1 VTDPTDL
8 STAERA
14 FAVAAVRALGARAE
28 TVCAR
33 RSPAL
38 KRYAQLLAR
47 ESALLE
53 AEAASLDAPIPTGLS
68 EIHPSWY
75 IAPPQSS
82 VAAARAWV
90 ERLAYGHLVEMRS
103 DRAAAGVLDKLPRR
117 DSATLEGLLLALGR
131 RRVAIAFS
139 GAPRAAL
146 ARLCARLGEPAAS
159 ELLVEVRGLR
169 AQLSPDEVRE
179 AQRALFGF
187 GGDGD
192 PAGLFERAGCGLLG
206 PALRARGGDLL
217 RRVAQRL
224 PRAIGE
230 ALSEAARASAD
241 AQGDV
246 AAAVALLLPRAV

>member
-1 VTDPTDL
+1 MSDTTEL
-8 STAERA
+8 ATGERA
-14 FAVAAVRALGARAE
+14 YAVAAVRALGARAE
-28 TVCAR
+28 NLCAR

-38 KRYAQLLAR
+38 KRYAQLIAK
-47 ESALLE
+47 EPALLE
-53 AEAASLDAPIPTGLS
+53 AEAASLDAPVPAGLS
-68 EIHPSWY
+68 EVHPSWFE
-75 IAPPQSS
+75 APPTSTT
-82 VAAARAWV
+82 AARAWL
-90 ERLAYGHLVEMRS
+90 ERRAYGHLVEMRS
-103 DRAAAGVLDKLPRR
+103 DKAAAGMLDKLPRR
-117 DSATLEGLLLALGR
+117 DSATLEGLLLSLGR

-224 PRAIGE
+224 PRPLGQ
-230 ALSEAARASAD
+230 ALTEAAGANSD